1 MNAQRDPQRAPAV
14 GLRRVDFGVL
24 GPLEAHADRELLGL
38 GPPKQR
44 ALLTQLLVRA
54 NEAVPVERLIDE
66 LWPEDPPASARHA
79 VQVYVSRL
87 RDALGDRERI
97 VAQSRSYRLRAEPE
111 EVDLARFRALLAEGK
126 SVSNKEPERAAELLR
141 EALALWRG
149 RALADLDGEAGVR
162 DVVLELEELKQ
173 EGLELLMDAELAAG
187 KSSELIPEIER
198 LIAEYPA
205 AERLRTQLMLALYCS
220 GRQQDAL
227 DAYQRAREAL
237 LHELGLEPSP
247 KLKQLEQAILRQ
259 DASLIVEPAE
269 LRARKHLPAQ
279 PNAFIGRQRELEA
292 LVELVASGGVRL
304 VTLTGTGGIGK
315 TRLAIAAAERLAASF
330 RDGVWFVDIAP
341 LSNHALVVPTIA
353 QTLGV
358 AAGPGETLEGAL
370 ADHLRDRE
378 LLLLVDNFEHMLE
391 AATALS
397 ALLREAPRLKLF
409 VTSRRSLRLYGE
421 HEFEVPALELPE
433 IGGAPDGAVLEC
445 CESVALFLARARAV
459 RPKFKLASRT
469 AEIVAETCV
478 RLDGLPLAIE
488 LAAARLR
495 TLSPDELHRQLAT
508 RFDLLSTGLRDVPA
522 RHQTMR
528 ATIGWSYEL
537 LDGHAKQLFA
547 GLSVFA
553 GTFSRVAAQDVC
565 EADGKWLAALVD
577 LNLLKAI
584 GDDRFLMLET
594 IREFAA
600 DLAKSETDRAVL
612 RRRHAEY
619 YRVLVEAAEP
629 QLEAGPDQRSWLD
642 ALESERD
649 NLRLAIEYWRTSDEP
664 ERELR
669 FVSASWRFW
678 WLHGY
683 VAEVRRALDHA
694 LTRVSEP
701 GAREPGAL
709 EAASYLAY
717 LQGDFERADRMA
729 RELEAAGRRAADAV
743 STARG
748 LHPRAV
754 IALQRGDFTAA
765 RMLEQEAADLL
776 GGDPYARYVHQGL
789 ASLALMRGN
798 CAEARAQLIAAN
810 EAATRVADSDTI
822 TAVLTLL
829 SYALLDERKYGKAVE
844 TLKEATVVATRLGDR
859 VTLAARCAP
868 AFADVLAARG
878 EAVRAATLVGAAR
891 SERERLGVAIGPNGR
906 RIEERALSRARED
919 VDANALEHA
928 LEDGRRTPFWVALDE
943 VLAS

>member
-24 GPLEAHADRELLGL
+24 GPLEAYADRELLGL

-97 VAQSRSYRLRAEPE
+97 VAQTRSYRLRAEPE

-259 DASLIVEPAE
+259 DPSLIVEPAE

-279 PNAFIGRQRELEA
+279 PNAFIGRERELEA

-330 RDGVWFVDIAP
+330 RDGVWFVDVAP

-358 AAGPGETLEGAL
+358 AAAPGETLEGAL

-378 LLLLVDNFEHMLE
+378 LLLLADNFEHVLQ

-433 IGGAPDGAVLEC
+433 IGGAPEGAVLER

-459 RPKFKLASRT
+459 RPKFNLASRT

-495 TLSPDELHRQLAT
+495 TLSPDELHRQLAS

-528 ATIGWSYEL
+528 ATIEWSYEL

-553 GTFSRVAAQDVC
+553 GTFSREAAQEVC

-577 LNLLKAI
+577 LNLLKPI
-584 GDDRFLMLET
+584 GGDRFLMLET

-600 DLAKSETDRAVL
+600 DLAKSENDRAVL

-664 ERELR
+664 ETELR

-701 GAREPGAL
+701 EAREPGAL

-743 STARG
+743 ATARG

-754 IALQRGDFTAA
+754 IALQRGDFTNA
-765 RMLEQEAADLL
+765 RMLEQEAAHLL

-789 ASLALMRGN
+789 ASLALMQGDS
-798 CAEARAQLIAAN
+798 AEARAQLIAAN

-829 SYALLDERKYGKAVE
+829 SYALLDERKYVKAVE

-878 EAVRAATLVGAAR
+878 EAVRAAKLVGAAR

-928 LEDGRRTPFWVALDE
+928 LEDGRRTPFWVALDD